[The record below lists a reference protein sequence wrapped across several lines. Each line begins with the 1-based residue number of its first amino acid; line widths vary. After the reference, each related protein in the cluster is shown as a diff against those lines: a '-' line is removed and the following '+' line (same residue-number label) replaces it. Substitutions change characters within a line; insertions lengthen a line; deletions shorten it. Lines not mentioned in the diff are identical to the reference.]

1 MESKPLTIAFPA
13 AIGLTQP
20 ALAAEAPK
28 EPTPTTKAG
37 NAAVLKALPFVDKQ
51 SFDNSQRG
59 LVAPLSGEIIK
70 TLDGRPVWSP
80 KQYAFIKPGAEAPGT
95 VNPSLWRR
103 QAQKADATVRI
114 DRATLN
120 EIVLDRTTLEKEIT
134 AGKVKVD
141 GDAAKLGDLVALLD
155 KFGLWFNIVTP

>member
-1 MESKPLTIAFPA
+1 MQSKPLIIAFLA
-13 AIGLTQP
+13 AIGRTQP

-28 EPTPTTKAG
+28 EPTPATKAA
-37 NAAVLKALPFVDKQ
+37 NAAVLKALPFNGKQ
-51 SFDNSQRG
+51 SFDDAQRG
-59 LVAPLSGEIIK
+59 LVAPLYEEIIK
-70 TLDGRPVWSP
+70 TQDGRPVWNP

-120 EIVLDRTTLEKEIT
+120 EIVVGRTTLEKEIT

-141 GDAAKLGDLVALLD
+141 GDAPKFGKLVALLD
-155 KFGLWFNIVTP
+155 KVGFWFNIVTP